1 MRAYVSSFEDVF
13 LLTMP
18 WNDTRDWHY
27 TLQKDKTI
35 DMLSIRSA
43 GRVSGSIPVRYS
55 EFFFQSSWSFINLV
69 LKKSKCQCHFELKQT
84 KYFDQLSWEHKS
96 DTQVLPESQN

>member
-1 MRAYVSSFEDVF
+1 MRAYVSFFEDVF

-43 GRVSGSIPVRYS
+43 GRVSGSIPVRHS
-55 EFFFQSSWSFINLV
+55 EFFFPV
-69 LKKSKCQCHFELKQT
+69 LLII
-84 KYFDQLSWEHKS
+84 Y
-96 DTQVLPESQN
+96 